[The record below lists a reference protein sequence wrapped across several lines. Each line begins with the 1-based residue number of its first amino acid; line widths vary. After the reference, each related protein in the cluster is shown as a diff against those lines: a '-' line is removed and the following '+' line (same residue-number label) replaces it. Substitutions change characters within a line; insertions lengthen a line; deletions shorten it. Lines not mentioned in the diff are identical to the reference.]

1 MIFKGV
7 LVMKYDQTKVRMTT
21 LRLQDEILDVLKELN
36 LKWFKEAKRHTD
48 GSQVSISCVI
58 RCLLTLTIPI
68 IEEMDEVRN
77 EEDFMTQLSAHIS

>member
-1 MIFKGV
+1 
-7 LVMKYDQTKVRMTT
+7 MKYDQTKVRTTT
-21 LRLQDEILDVLKELN
+21 LRLQDEILDELKELN